1 MGGVGSMRK
10 YIITEV
16 QEITVQYVV
25 DAYCEQDAVAHV
37 NKLDCNE
44 WNTFL
49 DCLDMTITDVEEVE
63 SESPDYYNP

>member
-1 MGGVGSMRK
+1 MRK

-25 DAYCEQDAVAHV
+25 DAYCEQDAVDHV
-37 NKLDCNE
+37 NKLDCNK
-44 WNTFL
+44 WDTFL

-63 SESPDYYNP
+63 SESPDYYSP